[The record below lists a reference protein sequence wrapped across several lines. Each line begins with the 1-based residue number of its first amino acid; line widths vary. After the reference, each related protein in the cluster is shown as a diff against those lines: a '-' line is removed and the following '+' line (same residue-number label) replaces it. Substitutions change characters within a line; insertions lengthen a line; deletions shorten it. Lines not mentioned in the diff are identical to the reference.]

1 MTRFRLI
8 GELSLCLALT
18 ARACGLI
25 KSLID
30 ENYVVY
36 GVVLCSLMKLY
47 LPCLV
52 PSHRHIR
59 QPLSSPSCTRRC
71 TVSFPPAQQRSTCF
85 LPPASWS
92 PAGLVKKTSLVLF
105 RSSSLHPL
113 LSSLHPNTTPQ
124 RCLTPP
130 LASSA
135 LCLSL
140 PVPTFQPLSHPPFS
154 PEDLHVVD
162 PHPSYRHASSLPRHL
177 RPFDFCDSGNF
188 SAVTT
193 IDRPCL
199 SSAGLGGDLAGCNDA
214 AAAPTQ
220 R

>member
-1 MTRFRLI
+1 M
-8 GELSLCLALT
+8 
-18 ARACGLI
+18 
-25 KSLID
+25 
-30 ENYVVY
+30 Y
-36 GVVLCSLMKLY
+36 GVVLCSQMKLY

-71 TVSFPPAQQRSTCF
+71 TVSFPPAQQRGTCF
-85 LPPASWS
+85 LPPASCL
-92 PAGLVKKTSLVLF
+92 LVTCGPGQRDFPRPPSFLF
-105 RSSSLHPL
+105 SSSSSSSSSLF
-113 LSSLHPNTTPQ
+113 SSLHPNTTPQ

-135 LCLSL
+135 FCLSL
-140 PVPTFQPLSHPPFS
+140 PVPTLQPLSHPPFS
-154 PEDLHVVD
+154 LEDLHVVD

-177 RPFDFCDSGNF
+177 RPFDFCDSGNL
-188 SAVTT
+188 SAATT

>member
-1 MTRFRLI
+1 MSCTYCESMR
-8 GELSLCLALT
+8 
-18 ARACGLI
+18 
-25 KSLID
+25 ID
-30 ENYVVY
+30 QEPYRRE
-36 GVVLCSLMKLY
+36 LCSVW
-47 LPCLV
+47 CCAVQSDEIV
-52 PSHRHIR
+52 PALSGSFPPAHSAT
-59 QPLSSPSCTRRC
+59 PSSPSCTRRC

-177 RPFDFCDSGNF
+177 RPFDFCDSGNL
-188 SAVTT
+188 SAATT